1 MIIISGTGIL
11 SQKIEK
17 KPPPTKFTLT
27 IKNTTDKTISSNSR
41 IMENH
46 LNASHINPDNSS
58 KKKVSFD
65 KSINKIWHYDKTMPV
80 EHMHTQAGYLASTIS
95 SRAKSV
101 ARETLKTANKSP
113 SAESQ
118 SSLQKSS
125 LKPRHKPRSISSRN
139 YMEPTLSSL
148 AKQKAKPHKETATQ
162 SEAPQPRKR
171 WEDPKLSHDQLE
183 SAMEKLQ
190 FKEITHSDFR
200 ILIATRS

>member
-1 MIIISGTGIL
+1 MIIISGTNTL

-17 KPPPTKFTLT
+17 NHPTTKVTLT
-27 IKNTTDKTISSNSR
+27 INNTTDKTIYSNSR
-41 IMENH
+41 IVENN
-46 LNASHINPDNSS
+46 LNASHNNPVDSS
-58 KKKVSFD
+58 RKKVSFD
-65 KSINKIWHYDKTMPV
+65 ESINTIEHYDKTMPV
-80 EHMHTQAGYLASTIS
+80 EHMPTKTGYLASTIS

-118 SSLQKSS
+118 SSLRKSS
-125 LKPRHKPRSISSRN
+125 LKPRHKQCSISSRN

-148 AKQKAKPHKETATQ
+148 AKQKVKPHRETATQ

-183 SAMEKLQ
+183 AAMKKLQ
-190 FKEITHSDFR
+190 FKEITHTDFR
-200 ILIATRS
+200 ILNATRS